1 MKCLVFQMISLLLI
15 FPPLKAQENGLVP
28 LRKWGSEEERL
39 QERQRLSRLSSKL
52 DTFLRQKQ
60 EPIANIVKSSI
71 LPGYGQFAAK
81 KSLKGLIFTTTALT
95 TIGGGIYFLR
105 QSNQKYDK
113 YKSADNIDDIE
124 KYFDGSEKLLKTSRT
139 YFGIGVAIWAL
150 NIIDAYFSTNSYNK
164 KQFEKFYYA
173 FAEKKLGLNA
183 NFGMQGRTVTIGLAY
198 RF

>member
-1 MKCLVFQMISLLLI
+1 MKSLIFQMILLLLI
-15 FPPLKAQENGLVP
+15 SPSLKAQKNGLVP

-39 QERQRLSRLSSKL
+39 QERQRFSRLSNEL

-81 KSLKGLIFTTTALT
+81 KSMKGLAFTTTALT
-95 TIGGGIYFLR
+95 IIGGGLYFLK

-124 KYFDGSEKLLKTSRT
+124 RYFDDSEKLLKTSRIC
-139 YFGIGVAIWAL
+139 FGIGVTIWVL

-164 KQFEKFYYA
+164 EQFEKFYYGS
-173 FAEKKLGLNA
+173 AEKKFVPKVD
-183 NFGMQGRTVTIGLAY
+183 FGMQKGKVTVGLAY